1 MTRTPLS
8 LRDAAHL
15 LHPVTEPRKMD
26 AEGPRIVTEGDGWWI
41 TDDRGRRLID
51 GFAGLWCVAVGHG
64 RPEIAEAVARQMAT
78 LEYATTFHGQSHP
91 VAIELAE
98 RLVGMFPATWGL
110 SHVMFSSGGS
120 EANETNFKLVRM
132 YWALRGED
140 RRKTIVARSHGYHGL
155 TIATMSAT
163 GIMPMHWN
171 FGPEA
176 PGFAHIPAPYCY
188 RCELGKTF
196 PECGL
201 ACADSLAE
209 YVEQAGPETVGAFIA
224 EPVIG
229 AGGIIPPPPGYF
241 ARIREIC
248 DRYGILFIADEVVCG
263 FGRTGTMFGM
273 EQLDARPDIVTL
285 AKGITSGY
293 VPLGASVVSEEV
305 WSTIRERMPEKMPF
319 SHGFTYSGHPVCCA
333 AAMANLDI
341 IERDGLVANARDVGA
356 HLQERMA
363 ELTRYDSV
371 GEVRGVGLMAGVELV
386 ADKEGRRGF
395 SDPHGACERVE
406 HEAWE
411 RGLYCRAMGIEVV
424 GVAPPLTIDRETAD
438 RMVEILADSIE
449 AMETDVLARERSRP
463 ARPTISVATAAE
475 FFDDVLPAQLAAQAA
490 QAPAAG
496 EGDGAADGAGNN
508 EPLLIAFDLPGEG
521 GGQWMLTV
529 IGGGATVSTRDPSV
543 AVAATVRATAADFV
557 KVVTGEMSGA
567 DAFVSERLAVDG
579 DLNAAMQ
586 LMSLGII

>member
-1 MTRTPLS
+1 MTS
-8 LRDAAHL
+8 LADRDTAHL
-15 LHPVTEPRKMD
+15 IHPVTAPKDM
-26 AEGPRIVTEGDGWWI
+26 AATGPRIVTEGDGWWI
-41 TDDRGRRLID
+41 TDDQGRRLID
-51 GFAGLWCVAVGHG
+51 GFAGLWCVNVGHG
-64 RPEIAEAVARQMAT
+64 RPEIARAVAEQMAV

-98 RLVGMFPATWGL
+98 RVTGMFPATWDL

-132 YWALRGED
+132 YWALKGED
-140 RRKTIVARSHGYHGL
+140 RKKTIVARNHGYHGL

-209 YVEQAGPETVGAFIA
+209 YVEAQGPETVAAFIA

-241 ARIREIC
+241 TRIREIC

-263 FGRTGTMFGM
+263 FGRTGTMFGS
-273 EQLDARPDIVTL
+273 EQFEVRPDIVTL

-293 VPLGASVVSEEV
+293 LPLGASVVSEEV
-305 WSTIRERMPEKMPF
+305 WSTIAAGLPDRMPL

-333 AAMANLDI
+333 AALANLDI
-341 IERDGLVANARDVGA
+341 IERDRLVENARDVGA
-356 HLQERMA
+356 YLLERMR
-363 ELTRYDSV
+363 ELERYDSV
-371 GEVRGVGLMAGVELV
+371 GEVRGMGLMVGIELV
-386 ADKEGRRGF
+386 ADKATKKGF
-395 SDPHGACERVE
+395 AEPHKACERVE
-406 HEAWE
+406 HEAWA

-424 GVAPPLTIDRETAD
+424 GLAPPLSIDRATVD
-438 RMVEILADSIE
+438 QMVAILAESIE
-449 AMETDVLARERSRP
+449 AMEADILARERSRP
-463 ARPTISVATAAE
+463 VRPAVHVESAAE
-475 FFDDVLPAQLAAQAA
+475 FFGDVLPSRVGDAGDKGIEVSVAFALA
-490 QAPAAG
+490 
-496 EGDGAADGAGNN
+496 
-508 EPLLIAFDLPGEG
+508 GEG
-521 GGQWMLTV
+521 GGTWVLMASAQGV
-529 IGGGATVSTRDPSV
+529 EIEERDPGDT
-543 AVAATVRATAADFV
+543 VAATIRAQADDFV
-557 KVVTGEMSGA
+557 KIVNGELSGA
-567 DAFVSERLAVDG
+567 DAFISEKLAVDG
-579 DLNAAMQ
+579 DLNAAAQ
-586 LMSLGII
+586 LMSLGIL